1 MKLFATNKSRI
12 LVFNTF
18 FTKNK
23 LKHTFLKEKLEISG
37 FFSNVKYRGT
47 RQRVRKYK
55 VILLSPSKPKML
67 LFNTL

>member
-23 LKHTFLKEKLEISG
+23 LKNTFLKEKLEISG
-37 FFSNVKYRGT
+37 FFSNVNLEEHDKGWEST
-47 RQRVRKYK
+47 K
-55 VILLSPSKPKML
+55 
-67 LFNTL
+67 